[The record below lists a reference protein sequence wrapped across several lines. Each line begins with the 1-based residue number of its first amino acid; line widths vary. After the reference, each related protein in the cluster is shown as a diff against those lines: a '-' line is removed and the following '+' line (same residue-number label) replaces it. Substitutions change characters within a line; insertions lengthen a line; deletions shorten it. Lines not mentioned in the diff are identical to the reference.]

1 MASTR
6 LANTVLK
13 SLFFRKAFGKA
24 GRTVT
29 KVGSL
34 YALYAAVMKK
44 SGDEAKNQ
52 GSNRWA
58 VISGKLSLLGRL
70 VKAYASGEYR
80 AIPWK
85 SLVSIVAVLLYFV
98 NPIDL
103 IPDFLPLIGLA
114 DDVALT
120 LWLFN
125 SVNKDLV
132 AFEAWEK
139 TRTVPV

>member
-1 MASTR
+1 MASNR
-6 LANTVLK
+6 LASTVLK
-13 SLFFRKAFGKA
+13 SLFFRRAMGKA

-44 SGDEAKNQ
+44 SGEEAHSQ

-58 VISGKLSLLGRL
+58 VMSSKLSLLGRL
-70 VKAYASGEYR
+70 VKAYASGQYR

-85 SLVSIVAVLLYFV
+85 SLLSIVAVLLYFV

-120 LWLFN
+120 LWLFR
-125 SVNKDLV
+125 SLGKDLA

-139 TRTVPV
+139 TRAVPV